1 MTLRAFDKAEILR
14 TLAGQLITV
23 AAMADASSLFDCVF
37 RPSVL
42 SQDINVSRQICL
54 QFALARNEADI
65 CTEKIPSSASAIGD
79 RLRDA
84 VGLKLALSE
93 ASLTTLIAL
102 LRWSLAHHFRY
113 VHDIT
118 TAFWEYSLYSTVQDL
133 PTSCTGHFHVTPCNH
148 LHVLHRPWLKGDAT
162 SDILELDIWL
172 GSKCKEQLVMA
183 FSVISISS
191 DSSEE
196 SVGTSTARVILFGT
210 IPTIVPA
217 TTLTVDLP
225 VIHDDTLL
233 IPTDTPTISPIVP
246 TIPSIAPTIQYTS
259 SFICTDSS
267 NSDTPDTPTSP
278 IHDIPHAEISLST
291 RQILHAP
298 PGLPYRLAVLV
309 LPEQSIP
316 VGRPYPDY
324 SPSDHFTSDDSSRDY
339 SSNSSSETSSDS
351 HSDTS
356 SDSSLGHSSLVP
368 VTSPVREALSPVYAD
383 LLPPRKRIRDSDSAD
398 IDACIAFADDIAAR
412 WTDVRVEIGNAAEE
426 EAESSARGMIEIGV
440 DRITHPAILD
450 DIVELVREDF
460 PESVSADGS
469 LEVMQRGLDV
479 VIQELYDHMVEIPVH
494 RVRVIESVQ
503 RNWGHRIVATSQQST
518 AMSEMISTLERDNMR
533 LRGMLGVERQRVDHL
548 RHKALQAYDTAKNL
562 GTETEMEN
570 EQQDDNVEVNG
581 NNGNG
586 NGNGNGNPNVNN
598 GGTEG
603 VVGLTRWFEKIET
616 IFHISNCPP
625 KYQVKYA
632 SCTLFDGALIWWNS
646 HKRTVGVEAAY
657 AMTWKAFMKLM
668 TERFQKLTLLC
679 TNMVPKED
687 DQVKKYIGG
696 LQDNI
701 QGNVIAAEPIIL

>member
-84 VGLKLALSE
+84 VVAQVGSDWTKVFKKGNNLGSILRGVIDNSDCTLEVLGTSMLPHATTFMFYIGLGLRATPPLT
-93 ASLTTLIAL
+93 SLNLI
-102 LRWSLAHHFRY
+102 Y
-113 VHDIT
+113 
-118 TAFWEYSLYSTVQDL
+118 
-133 PTSCTGHFHVTPCNH
+133 
-148 LHVLHRPWLKGDAT
+148 
-162 SDILELDIWL
+162 

-398 IDACIAFADDIAAR
+398 IDACIAFVDDIAAR
-412 WTDVRVEIGNAAEE
+412 WMDVRVEIGNAVEE
-426 EAESSARGMIEIGV
+426 EAESSARGMIKIGV
-440 DRITHPAILD
+440 DRVTHPVVSN

-503 RNWGHRIVATSQQST
+503 RNQGHRIVATSQQSA
-518 AMSEMISTLERDNMR
+518 AMSEMISTLEWDNMR

-679 TNMVPKED
+679 TNMVPKEE
-687 DQVKKYIGG
+687 DQVEKYIGG